1 MAQRNRGTSV
11 RPLTRVLE
19 QARGPCWLID
29 SDGTLAYLSA
39 RCAPWLNCDLSQLL
53 GCSTRS
59 ISAGDQGSE
68 AIGRLARSL
77 AAPDGLRD
85 SSYLCRKVLPAVAG
99 AAPTQPLDTLFIAL
113 DETAGS
119 ILALAAHRPA
129 EPMTADQAGAAEI
142 FAQLQRWWR
151 QLPAWSQLPVC
162 VGDSAEGSRL
172 RRQLK
177 IAAAVDEHLLLV
189 GPAGCGSEA
198 AARVLA
204 ARQSSDPSAQVSKLA
219 ANQVVTIDGSLM
231 DDDLLEVALD
241 PAMQVLEESGRSRV
255 SVILRDLDQT
265 PLDVQQTLGI
275 WCQRYAGRVRLLA
288 LSQSTMRELV
298 SHEKVSILLQPM
310 LNVLQI
316 RFAGLAERVSDIAA
330 IATAVLQQRRK
341 YEPSLPERFS
351 RTALDHMLVYP
362 WPRNMAELEAAVRQA
377 ANACPAAAILPEHL
391 PLAIRS
397 FKPQD
402 PTGLRWQGFDLDD
415 ALEQFERQWIRR
427 ALQQARGNRA
437 EAARLLNI
445 SRARLLRRLDEA
457 DDGESNR

>member
-11 RPLTRVLE
+11 RPMNRVLE

-29 SDGTLAYLSA
+29 SDGKLAYLSA

-59 ISAGDQGSE
+59 ISAGDQEGE
-68 AIGRLARSL
+68 AIGLLARSL
-77 AAPDGLRD
+77 AAPDGLRE
-85 SSYLCRKVLPAVAG
+85 SSYLCRKVSPAVAG
-99 AAPTQPLDTLFIAL
+99 AAPAQPLETLFIAL
-113 DETAGS
+113 DDTATS
-119 ILALAAHRPA
+119 ILALASHRPA
-129 EPMTADQAGAAEI
+129 EPLTADQVGAAEI
-142 FAQLQRWWR
+142 FARLQRWWR
-151 QLPAWSQLPVC
+151 ELPAWSQLPVC
-162 VGDSAEGSRL
+162 AGDSAEGSRL

-189 GPAGCGSEA
+189 GPAGCGSEV

-204 ARQSSDPSAQVSKLA
+204 AQHRSAVSAQASNLA
-219 ANQVVTIDGSLM
+219 AQIVTIDGSLM
-231 DDDLLEVALD
+231 DGDLLEVALD
-241 PAMQVLEESGRSRV
+241 PATQVLEESGQSRV
-255 SVILRDLDQT
+255 AIILRDLDQT

-275 WCQRYAGRVRLLA
+275 WCQRHAGRVRLLA
-288 LSQSTMRELV
+288 LSASTMRELV
-298 SHEKVSILLQPM
+298 SQQQVSALLQPM

-316 RFAGLAERVSDIAA
+316 RFAGLASRVADIAV

-341 YEPSLPERFS
+341 HEPGLPERFS

-402 PTGLRWQGFDLDD
+402 PTGRRWQGFDLDD

-427 ALQQARGNRA
+427 ALHQARGNRA

-457 DDGESNR
+457 DDAESNR